1 MLRWPFCFSYP
12 VSTNHEGEI
21 PSSVSP
27 AGNQT
32 ENNENPFRTAPKAIQ
47 KQYAKIMGRMVRK
60 YEDRQVL
67 RLRLENCIAFCKQAE
82 DATQRAIIAW
92 TIHGNVSRAKVA
104 LMKAEFA
111 LKGIS
116 DELGD

>member
-1 MLRWPFCFSYP
+1 MEPNN
-12 VSTNHEGEI
+12 TGEI

-27 AGNQT
+27 AGNHD
-32 ENNENPFRTAPKAIQ
+32 ENPFRTAPKGIQ
-47 KQYAKIMGRMVRK
+47 KQYAKIMSRMVRK

-67 RLRLENCIAFCKQAE
+67 RLRLENCVANCKAAE

-92 TIHGNVSRAKVA
+92 CIHGNADRAKVA

-111 LKGIS
+111 IKGIT
-116 DELGD
+116 EGLE